1 MEYIIGYDFKFEN
14 TAITL
19 GKFDG
24 IHLGHQMLVNKIVH
38 SKKKEG
44 LTSVMFTFIT
54 NPQSLLQ
61 DKRTRKI
68 YTEKEKSM
76 ILESMG
82 LDVLISYP
90 FNKEVASI
98 TARDFVKD
106 ILVGQ
111 IGAKM
116 IVVGQD
122 FHFGYNREGNVELL
136 EELSSEFGYELVV
149 IEDLKFRDRRI
160 SSTYIKEAL
169 ADGKMELANHLLGT
183 PYTIFGKV
191 IHGRKIGRTLGF
203 PTINTIPNKSKIL
216 PPNGVYISLTSVN
229 GKDLP
234 GITNLGQNPTVGK
247 SKVKRAET
255 FLFDFDEDLYGAL
268 IKVHLISKIRDEKKF
283 DSVELLKEQVNKDII
298 IGREYF
304 NM

>member
-14 TAITL
+14 TAVTL

-24 IHLGHQMLVNKIVH
+24 IHLGHQILVNKIVNH
-38 SKKKEG
+38 KKEG
-44 LTSVMFTFIT
+44 LTSVVFTFIT

-61 DKRTRKI
+61 DQRTRKI

-76 ILESMG
+76 LLESIG

-98 TARDFVKD
+98 SARDFIKK
-106 ILVGQ
+106 ILVGKL
-111 IGAKM
+111 GAKM
-116 IVVGQD
+116 IVVGKD
-122 FHFGYNREGNVELL
+122 FHFGHNREGNVELL
-136 EELSSEFGYELVV
+136 REMSSEYGYEVV
-149 IEDLKFRDRRI
+149 IVDDLKYKGRRV

-169 ADGKMELANHLLGT
+169 ADGNMELANHLLGT

-216 PPNGVYISLTSVN
+216 PPNGVYVSLTSVK
-229 GKDLP
+229 GMDIP
-234 GITNLGQNPTVGK
+234 GITNIGQNPTVGV
-247 SKVKRAET
+247 SKVKRVET
-255 FLFDFDEDLYGAL
+255 FLFDFDEDLYGAS
-268 IKVHLISKIRDEKKF
+268 IKVHLISKFREEKEF
-283 DSVELLKEQVNKDII
+283 ESVETLKDQVEKDIQK
-298 IGREYF
+298 GRSYF